1 MAEMWKTIRDEFSI
15 LFNSN
20 KEIERIYK
28 KIANSTATYEEAQA
42 FAGEVGKIL
51 GKVLDTFNSYDEEA
65 LYIISNMLEQNVK
78 LVDAVCDVI
87 QGDLNDFAEIGIKP
101 VAPSKE
107 VSKSRIK
114 GIIEKLQETPE
125 TKSAALNLQ
134 AETLTR
140 SMVDEWVKVNAKFD
154 SDAGLN
160 PIIVRKWSG
169 SRPSHDTK
177 HTDWCEGLAGTYDYY
192 DTPRD
197 VYKRHEGC
205 RCTVAYYPDATSRA
219 RITALAKGEV
229 DKDQV
234 LWNTGRYTSNSR
246 EAILRR
252 RRKEFGKE
260 EARKILNEEWK
271 GGFNGNAERH
281 FT

>member
-1 MAEMWKTIRDEFSI
+1 MAEMRKTIRDEFSI
-15 LFNSN
+15 LFSSN

-28 KIANSTATYEEAQA
+28 KIANSTGTYEEAQA

-114 GIIEKLQETPE
+114 GIIEKLQEAPE

-205 RCTVAYYPDATSRA
+205 KCTVAYYPDATSRA

-229 DKDQV
+229 DKDQA

-271 GGFNGNAERH
+271 GGFNGNAERY